1 MKILQPYFSI
11 SFSLQPSAF
20 SIAIVVA
27 LATATL
33 LAHDPITTRVTWTG
47 EVSRIVEARCVMCH
61 NPSGPAPMSL
71 QSYDEARPWAKAI
84 KEAVLTRHMPNWR
97 AVRGY
102 GDFSNDPSLSPF
114 EIALVAAWADGG
126 APERLRPP
134 SPTGYGETSPKLK
147 AEAGPERGA
156 GGQPAAGR
164 PPSESER
171 GWDPAS
177 IDKRRQLSRI
187 TQTTRPGRTTTL
199 PCGTQPV
206 PRGTLLAIQPTL
218 PKERSVG
225 VALTFPDGR
234 REIVAWI
241 RGYDPAYPTTY
252 RLRTPLTLPAGT
264 ILSSDAQ
271 PGCAIT
277 LTLKR

>member
-1 MKILQPYFSI
+1 MKILQH
-11 SFSLQPSAF
+11 FSLQPSAF
-20 SIAIVVA
+20 GLAIVAVA
-27 LATATL
+27 FSTATF
-33 LAHDPITTRVTWTG
+33 AHDPITTRVTWTG
-47 EVSRIVEARCVMCH
+47 EVSRIVEARCVTCH
-61 NPSGPAPMSL
+61 KPSGPAPMSL
-71 QSYDEARPWAKAI
+71 QSYEDARPWAKAI
-84 KEAVLTRHMPNWR
+84 KEAALTRHMPNWR

-126 APERLRPP
+126 APERPRPP

-156 GGQPAAGR
+156 GGKPAAGR

-171 GWDPAS
+171 GWGPPS
-177 IDKRRQLSRI
+177 IDKRRQPLRN
-187 TQTTRPGRTTTL
+187 TQRTGLGRTTTL
-199 PCGTQPV
+199 PCGNQPV

-218 PKERSVG
+218 PKDRSVG

-241 RGYDPAYPTTY
+241 RGYEPTYPTTY
-252 RLRTPLTLPAGT
+252 WLRTPLTLPAGT
-264 ILSSDAQ
+264 IMTSDAQ